1 MDKKI
6 DLVFNV
12 NGIAVSDSR
21 DIAEMI
27 GKEHKNLLRDIKG
40 YVNILIGSNLSSV
53 NANHFFIQSTYKDA
67 NGREQPCYLLTKKGC
82 DMVANKMTGE
92 KGVLFT
98 AAYTTQFERMEK
110 KLSEPRPLSD
120 REQRLAIMQTTLEH
134 EEKLVQVDSRLEK
147 LEKDTRIN
155 SYQQTV
161 IQKQIGQRV
170 ARVFKDENLNP
181 DEIEKKKIYPQ
192 LHRNLRDSFR
202 VPSYRDIRRIDFDD
216 AVAWIKNWR
225 PML

>member
-1 MDKKI
+1 MTKKF
-6 DLVFNV
+6 DLVFENDGQAATDSLIISEAFNKRHDRVLQDIRTLGCSDAFRLHNFVESSYV
-12 NGIAVSDSR
+12 NNQNKEMPCYVMTRKGFTLLAMGYTGPEAMKFKEKYIDQFDKMEEYIRKEGAVS
-21 DIAEMI
+21 
-27 GKEHKNLLRDIKG
+27 K
-40 YVNILIGSNLSSV
+40 
-53 NANHFFIQSTYKDA
+53 
-67 NGREQPCYLLTKKGC
+67 PLT
-82 DMVANKMTGE
+82 
-92 KGVLFT
+92 
-98 AAYTTQFERMEK
+98 
-110 KLSEPRPLSD
+110 D
-120 REQRLAIMQTTLEH
+120 REQRIAIMQTTIEH

>member
-1 MDKKI
+1 MTTQL
-6 DLVFNV
+6 DLVFEND
-12 NGIAVSDSR
+12 GQAATDSLIVSKAFNKAHNR
-21 DIAEMI
+21 I
-27 GKEHKNLLRDIKG
+27 LRDIRELG
-40 YVNILIGSNLSSV
+40 CSEEFRLSNF
-53 NANHFFIQSTYKDA
+53 AQSTYINDQNK
-67 NGREQPCYLLTKKGC
+67 EMPLYILTKKGFTLLAMGYTGPAAMKFKEKYI
-82 DMVANKMTGE
+82 DQFDKMEEYIRKEGAVS
-92 KGVLFT
+92 K
-98 AAYTTQFERMEK
+98 
-110 KLSEPRPLSD
+110 PLTD
-120 REQRLAIMQTTLEH
+120 REQRIAIMQTTLDH

-170 ARVFKDENLNP
+170 ARVYKDENLNP

-216 AVAWIKNWR
+216 AVAWVKNWR
-225 PML
+225 PMI